1 MGREES
7 EMTTI
12 DLKALKIRPMV
23 AGDIASTLNIWWT
36 EVPGKEVFATQMG
49 GRADLSLIAEYEG
62 HLVGFLL
69 ARLIYSGL
77 PMTAVAVMFF
87 VAVKPEYQ
95 EQGVGSLLI
104 NRLKENC
111 KAAGIKT
118 VRALVPENDATMMKY
133 FKKSGF
139 SRSQIINLDSP
150 T

>member
-1 MGREES
+1 
-7 EMTTI
+7 MTAI

-36 EVPGKEVFATQMG
+36 EVPGKEVFASQMG

-62 HLVGFLL
+62 HLIGFLL

-77 PMTAVAVMFF
+77 PMTGVGVMFF
-87 VAVKPEYQ
+87 IAVKPEYQ

-104 NRLKENC
+104 NTLKENC

-118 VRALVPENDATMMKY
+118 VRALVPESDARMMKY
-133 FKKSGF
+133 FQKAGF